1 MGCVGYIKAVK
12 LDRKGM
18 LLLAKHLLHIKKK
31 NKMKIRPTA
40 VSLTEYKMRK
50 KNVSIKE
57 DTLKKEDS

>member
-18 LLLAKHLLHIKKK
+18 LLLAKHLLHIKK

-50 KNVSIKE
+50 KMLA
-57 DTLKKEDS
+57 LKRTH

>member
-1 MGCVGYIKAVK
+1 MGCVVYIKAVK

-18 LLLAKHLLHIKKK
+18 LLLAKHLLHIKK

-50 KNVSIKE
+50 KMLA
-57 DTLKKEDS
+57 LKRTH